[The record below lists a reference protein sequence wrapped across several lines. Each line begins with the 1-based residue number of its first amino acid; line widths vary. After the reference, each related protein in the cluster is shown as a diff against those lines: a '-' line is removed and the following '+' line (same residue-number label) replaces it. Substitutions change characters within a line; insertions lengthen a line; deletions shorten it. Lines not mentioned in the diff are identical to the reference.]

1 MTLALRDISRRFG
14 DFALREIDLDVAAG
28 DYWVVLGPSG
38 AGKSMLLHT
47 IAGFHRPDCGT
58 IHLADRDATEEP
70 PERRDIGLVFQQAAL
85 FPHLSVADN
94 IGYGLVHRL
103 SASER
108 ARRIDE
114 LVTAMALGKLLTR
127 PVATLSGGEAQRVAI
142 ARALAIRP
150 VLLLL
155 DEPLSLVDH
164 NARMEL
170 RETIAKVH
178 RDFSMTTLH
187 VTHSREEAQALGD
200 HLAIMLDGH
209 IVQSGPTEQVFT
221 APRCGFVADFLGVAP
236 DPTATCDGSCI
247 VADSC
252 ERSGEPQTSGE
263 GQ

>member
-1 MTLALRDISRRFG
+1 VTLSLRNIGHRFG
-14 DFALREIDLDVAAG
+14 DFALRENDLDVAAG
-28 DYWVVLGPSG
+28 DYWVLLGPSG

-47 IAGFHRPDCGT
+47 IAGFHRPACGT
-58 IHLADRDATEEP
+58 IHLADRDATDEP
-70 PERRDIGLVFQQAAL
+70 PESRDIGLVFQHAAL

-108 ARRIDE
+108 LRRIDE
-114 LVTAMALGKLLTR
+114 IVTAMGLAKLLHR

-170 RETIAKVH
+170 RETIAQVH
-178 RDFSMTTLH
+178 RDFAMTTLH
-187 VTHSREEAQALGD
+187 VTHSRDEAQALGD
-200 HLAIMLDGH
+200 HLAVMLDGH

-221 APRCGFVADFLGVAP
+221 TPRCGFVADFLGVEPAAAHSC
-236 DPTATCDGSCI
+236 TGTCI
-247 VADSC
+247 VAGSC
-252 ERSGEPQTSGE
+252 ELVDAPPTPSEVG
-263 GQ
+263 